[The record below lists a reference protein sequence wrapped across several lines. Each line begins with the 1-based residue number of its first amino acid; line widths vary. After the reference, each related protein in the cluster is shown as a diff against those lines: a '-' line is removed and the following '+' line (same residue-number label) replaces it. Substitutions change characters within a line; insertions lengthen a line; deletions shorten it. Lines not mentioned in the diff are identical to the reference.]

1 MSNLDRIQVLIQFT
15 KEEPDNPF
23 NWYALALEYYNSK
36 PTETVIIFDQL
47 LAENPDYL
55 PTYYTAAVF
64 FEEIG
69 ELEKAKTIFE
79 KGIQLAQKN
88 NQSKTLGELKNKY
101 QNFLFEHDLD

>member
-15 KEEPDNPF
+15 KEEPENPF
-23 NWYALALEYYNSK
+23 NWYALAIEYSNSK
-36 PTETVIIFDQL
+36 PTETVLIFDQL

-69 ELEKAKTIFE
+69 ELEKAKAIFE